1 MNFTWEKACITV
13 YTQPPLFAAL
23 YVNALLPFT
32 AKKAHRPNWFL
43 YSISK
48 CFYLTNHLQPL
59 KNPRRVPHMRISSL
73 RFLMMRIRCTK
84 FSLILRATPL
94 HWGCASGRGSARASA
109 TETSTGRRA
118 GSGRGPGCRLKV
130 RHVQVRAVG
139 GTTVGGTSMDM
150 AEHMHVQPLV
160 HSCVCTCTSYVVH
173 RPQCLCNAVYGHQQ
187 TQTGHPGLDQTRSLF
202 VASILFQK

>member
-1 MNFTWEKACITV
+1 
-13 YTQPPLFAAL
+13 
-23 YVNALLPFT
+23 
-32 AKKAHRPNWFL
+32 
-43 YSISK
+43 
-48 CFYLTNHLQPL
+48 
-59 KNPRRVPHMRISSL
+59 MRISSL

-130 RHVQVRAVG
+130 RHVQVRAVE